1 MERQITKTEL
11 WRMNVG
17 PLRDAL
23 EERGLDSTGDKTALQ
38 KRLKAAIFPDDL
50 SQSQSNVT
58 NVTNNFTNEEES
70 NQVNDD
76 EKWDL
81 IKVKQGPVFKRIPK
95 ASRLQACLAYII
107 LLNNVIKF
115 NDKKSWEALMNFARC
130 AIGSSKRGGKKKK
143 SQATILNKRIDEY
156 MSGTQS
162 LLETTTKNRKPPSLK
177 QQVSVKMALADI
189 KGAVRLL
196 VSKDT
201 ILSPSEATIQ
211 KLKGKHPPKHPGSQS
226 SPEKEDESTCFKTN
240 KDDLL
245 RAIRSFPKDAS
256 GGPDGLL
263 PQHLCDM
270 CEQFLGEPAL
280 KLVDTLVSFM
290 NLIVYPGKVP
300 KEFCET
306 FYGANLIALSK
317 EDGGVRPIAVGFT
330 LRRLAAKI
338 VMHANKDFCT
348 LEFSPH
354 QLGVGCP
361 KGAEIAVHAVRSY
374 LQDPSSQGKV
384 LVKIDFKNAFNCIR
398 RDVILN
404 LVKIKLPK
412 IYNYVHQCYDHIT
425 NLRFGSEILDSSEG
439 VQQGDP
445 LGPFLFSLGIQ
456 EIVSSMESELN
467 VWYLDD
473 GTLGGDTN
481 TVFKDLEKI
490 KDATITHGLEINP
503 EKCELFIIGPD
514 PNQNQDVNVTNVI
527 NRFDDLFKGIKV
539 LNKSEL
545 SLLGAP
551 IFPEAINSI
560 LNPKLENLKLMA
572 SRLIEIDNHE
582 ALFLLRHCF
591 AMPKLTYFL
600 RTSPCFLE
608 QDTLEKFDKIIKDT
622 LVNILNISLPDT
634 AYKQAT
640 LPIAKG
646 GLGLRL
652 ATEIALS
659 GFLSSVCATKSKAR
673 NLLPMNVTNATNV
686 FWDSAFG
693 KWKQLTSQINAPENP
708 IYQSEWD
715 KEIYEYNFQN
725 LLSSAPTMIDKARLL
740 AVSSESSS
748 DWLHAV
754 PVPSLGLK
762 LDPMTLKISCGLRL
776 GSTLCHQYQCVCGVM
791 VESNGRHGLS
801 CRMNVSSVMS
811 RHNNVNNLLKRALVQ
826 AKIPTTTEPVGLS
839 RKDGKRPDG
848 LTLVTWKKGK
858 CLLWDFTCADT
869 LCQSYVKEC
878 SRVPG
883 AAAEFREKVKNSHY
897 KELEGDYCFFP
908 IAVETFGSWGSESHK
923 LVKEIG
929 KKVMEET
936 GEKRS
941 SFYLFQN
948 ISIAIQRGNASCVLG
963 TIPHSEGLE
972 EIFDF
977 VTYGDDSERSDGSG
991 M

>member
-1 MERQITKTEL
+1 MEDHLFNMARQITKTEL

-23 EERGLDSTGDKTALQ
+23 EGRGLDSTGDKTALQ
-38 KRLKAAIFPDDL
+38 KRLKAAIFPDDF

-58 NVTNNFTNEEES
+58 NVTNNFTNEEVS

-76 EKWDL
+76 EKWDH

-95 ASRLQACLAYII
+95 ASRLQACLAYIK
-107 LLNNVIKF
+107 LLNNVIKY
-115 NDKKSWEALMNFARC
+115 NDKKSWEDLVNFARC

-143 SQATILNKRIDEY
+143 SQATILNKRLDEY
-156 MSGTQS
+156 MSGSQS
-162 LLETTTKNRKPPSLK
+162 ILETTLKNRKPPSLK
-177 QQVSVKMALADI
+177 NQVSAKMAVANI

-201 ILSPSEATIQ
+201 ILPPSEATTQ
-211 KLKGKHPPKHPGSQS
+211 KLKGKHPPKNPESQN
-226 SPEKEDESTCFKTN
+226 SPEKEDENTCFKTN
-240 KDDLL
+240 KDDVLK
-245 RAIRSFPKDAS
+245 AIRSFDKGAS
-256 GGPDGLL
+256 GGPDGLI

-280 KLVDTLVSFM
+280 KLVEALVSFL
-290 NLIVYPGKVP
+290 NIIVYPGKVP
-300 KEFCET
+300 KEFCDT

-348 LEFSPH
+348 AEFSPH
-354 QLGVGCP
+354 QLGVGTP
-361 KGAEIAVHAVRSY
+361 NGAEIAVHAVRSY

-404 LVKIKLPK
+404 LVKIKMPK

-481 TVFKDLEKI
+481 TVFNDLQKI
-490 KDATITHGLEINP
+490 KDATNTHGLEINP
-503 EKCELFIIGPD
+503 GKCELFIISPD
-514 PNQNQDVNVTNVI
+514 PNQNVTSATIVHEINEMNVTNVTKVLGGAAGQSQSSMERTVTSSSSCKILSRNIQDENVTNVI
-527 NRFDDLFKGIKV
+527 NRFDDLFKGIKI

-551 IFPEAINSI
+551 IFPEAINTI

-572 SRLIEIDNHE
+572 SRLNEIDNHE

-659 GFLSSVCATKSKAR
+659 GFLSSV
-673 NLLPMNVTNATNV
+673 
-686 FWDSAFG
+686 
-693 KWKQLTSQINAPENP
+693 
-708 IYQSEWD
+708 
-715 KEIYEYNFQN
+715 
-725 LLSSAPTMIDKARLL
+725 
-740 AVSSESSS
+740 
-748 DWLHAV
+748 
-754 PVPSLGLK
+754 
-762 LDPMTLKISCGLRL
+762 
-776 GSTLCHQYQCVCGVM
+776 
-791 VESNGRHGLS
+791 
-801 CRMNVSSVMS
+801 
-811 RHNNVNNLLKRALVQ
+811 
-826 AKIPTTTEPVGLS
+826 
-839 RKDGKRPDG
+839 
-848 LTLVTWKKGK
+848 
-858 CLLWDFTCADT
+858 
-869 LCQSYVKEC
+869 
-878 SRVPG
+878 
-883 AAAEFREKVKNSHY
+883 
-897 KELEGDYCFFP
+897 
-908 IAVETFGSWGSESHK
+908 
-923 LVKEIG
+923 
-929 KKVMEET
+929 
-936 GEKRS
+936 
-941 SFYLFQN
+941 
-948 ISIAIQRGNASCVLG
+948 
-963 TIPHSEGLE
+963 
-972 EIFDF
+972 
-977 VTYGDDSERSDGSG
+977 
-991 M
+991 

>member
-1 MERQITKTEL
+1 M
-11 WRMNVG
+11 G
-17 PLRDAL
+17 
-23 EERGLDSTGDKTALQ
+23 
-38 KRLKAAIFPDDL
+38 
-50 SQSQSNVT
+50 
-58 NVTNNFTNEEES
+58 
-70 NQVNDD
+70 
-76 EKWDL
+76 
-81 IKVKQGPVFKRIPK
+81 
-95 ASRLQACLAYII
+95 
-107 LLNNVIKF
+107 
-115 NDKKSWEALMNFARC
+115 
-130 AIGSSKRGGKKKK
+130 
-143 SQATILNKRIDEY
+143 
-156 MSGTQS
+156 
-162 LLETTTKNRKPPSLK
+162 
-177 QQVSVKMALADI
+177 
-189 KGAVRLL
+189 
-196 VSKDT
+196 
-201 ILSPSEATIQ
+201 
-211 KLKGKHPPKHPGSQS
+211 
-226 SPEKEDESTCFKTN
+226 
-240 KDDLL
+240 
-245 RAIRSFPKDAS
+245 
-256 GGPDGLL
+256 

-290 NLIVYPGKVP
+290 NKIVYPGKVP

-384 LVKIDFKNAFNCIR
+384 LAKIDFKNAFNCIR

-404 LVKIKLPK
+404 LVKIKMPK

-481 TVFKDLEKI
+481 TVFNDLQKI
-490 KDATITHGLEINP
+490 KDATNTHGLEINP
-503 EKCELFIIGPD
+503 GKCELFIISPD
-514 PNQNQDVNVTNVI
+514 PNQNVSSATIVHEIKEMNVTNVTKVLGGAVGQSQSSMERTVPSSSSLYNILSRNIQDVNVTNVI
-527 NRFDDLFKGIKV
+527 NRFDDLFKGIKI

-551 IFPEAINSI
+551 IFPEAINTI

-572 SRLIEIDNHE
+572 SRLNEIDNHE

-622 LVNILNISLPDT
+622 LVNILNISLPDM
-634 AYKQAT
+634 AYNQAT
-640 LPIAKG
+640 LPISKG

-686 FWDSAFG
+686 FWDQAFV
-693 KWKQLTSQINAPENP
+693 KWKQLSSQITAPENP

-715 KEIYEYNFQN
+715 KVVYEYNFEK
-725 LLSSAPTMIDKARLL
+725 LISIAPTMEEKARLL

-748 DWLHAV
+748 DWLHAI

-776 GSTLCHQYQCVCGVM
+776 GSTLCHQYQCICGVM

-801 CRMNVSSVMS
+801 CRLNVSSVMS

-826 AKIPTTTEPVGLS
+826 AKIPATTEPVGLS

-869 LCQSYVKEC
+869 VCQSYVKEC
-878 SRVPG
+878 SRVAG

-963 TIPHSEGLE
+963 TIPLSEGLD
-972 EIFDF
+972 EIFEF
-977 VTYGDDSERSDGSG
+977 VTCDDLERSE
-991 M
+991 